1 MGLSVVSG
9 GDGGEERRGGRG
21 QQTMTSESY
30 PSEESQVSSH
40 QLLRATVRARA
51 HHASFAP
58 RVFNP
63 ASSVGPTD
71 GGTDG
76 RTDGRTNGGNR
87 PWRSKG
93 VRENDHNVPLFPPSF
108 IPSFFPV
115 RVRPPSVADPR
126 LGSSSALPPSLPP
139 SRRVVHHVSEGVP
152 DANELQ
158 LALPSASVDH
168 SIHRWPRPSS
178 SLSSVLTLEFVD

>member
-40 QLLRATVRARA
+40 QLLRAPIMR
-51 HHASFAP
+51 HLLL
-58 RVFNP
+58 
-63 ASSVGPTD
+63 ASSIPRRRSVRRTV
-71 GGTDG
+71 G